1 MYSASRHPAQGA
13 STRRRAFALLLAL
26 AIHALLVLVLMTLA
40 PSMLPP
46 EVERRLL
53 AFSLTPDPAAKKSE
67 SGSKQQKRQGGAAPK
82 APPRPEPPA
91 GIVVPPP
98 TAPAPQPPLPIISL
112 TKEQF
117 AAADISKLTAPRGE
131 RTAGGGGPGGASSG
145 KDSGAAYGPGQ
156 GPGGVR
162 LHDAEWYRRPTN
174 AELSFYM
181 PKDAPKVGWGL
192 VACQTIEKYHVENC
206 QVLDESPRGS
216 GLGRAVRQAAWQ
228 FLVLPP
234 RINGK
239 PMVGEWVR
247 IRIDYTQIAA
257 Q

>member
-1 MYSASRHPAQGA
+1 
-13 STRRRAFALLLAL
+13 LLAL
-26 AIHALLVLVLMTLA
+26 VFHALILFVLLTLA
-40 PSMLPP
+40 PSILPR

-53 AFSLTPDPAAKKSE
+53 AFSLTPDPEASKTEA
-67 SGSKQQKRQGGAAPK
+67 GSKAQKREEAAAPK
-82 APPRPEPPA
+82 APALPQPPKEKV
-91 GIVVPPP
+91 IPPP
-98 TAPAPQPPLPIISL
+98 TAPVPQPPLPIITL

-117 AAADISKLTAPRGE
+117 AASDIAKLAAPPGE
-131 RTAGGGGPGGASSG
+131 RAAGASGASTGKNSG
-145 KDSGAAYGPGQ
+145 TAYGPGQ

-162 LHDAEWYRRPTN
+162 LYDAEWYRRPTN

-192 VACQTIEKYHVENC
+192 VACQTIEKFRVDNC

-228 FLVLPP
+228 FMVLPP

-247 IRIDYTQIAA
+247 IRIDYTQIPA